1 MSRLKASRRDAWLKR
16 SSFAGIVP
24 SVESGITS
32 RVLLSKLLGACRTI
46 DVHRVRQTLAH
57 EYRHFGAPVLL
68 APVASRIISD
78 RHRLAVSE
86 RQYDS
91 PQRNF
96 LLGQVLHNVLG
107 APLTEDA
114 VRVLGAI
121 GRCES
126 AYFDHESL
134 LGLCLRR
141 ELVQR
146 GLSLSGQHCAADLEV
161 DRFGLL

>member
-1 MSRLKASRRDAWLKR
+1 MPGSSALRSLESYRASSQESRLIW
-16 SSFAGIVP
+16 G
-24 SVESGITS
+24 
-32 RVLLSKLLGACRTI
+32 LSKLLRTCGPLNVHGACES
-46 DVHRVRQTLAH
+46 LAH
-57 EYRHFGAPVLL
+57 EDRNFGAPVLL
-68 APVASRIISD
+68 APVASRVISD

-114 VRVLGAI
+114 IRVLCAI

-134 LGLCLRR
+134 LTLCLR
-141 ELVQR
+141 
-146 GLSLSGQHCAADLEV
+146 G
-161 DRFGLL
+161 